1 MTTPNDLV
9 WDSVYKGC
17 LSVGCD
23 ELISKN
29 AAINALQKYK
39 NGQFTKASK
48 LVSES
53 IVEAKKLR
61 VKKKKL

>member
-1 MTTPNDLV
+1 MTPNDLV
-9 WDSVYKGC
+9 WHSVYKRC
-17 LSVGCD
+17 KSAGCD
-23 ELISKN
+23 ELISKD

-39 NGQFTKASK
+39 NGQFSKASK

-61 VKKKKL
+61 TKKRKS